1 MSKSIKF
8 RSYELLQ
15 VTSKEIHG
23 VDSYRSLDGTHYV
36 AKEGSE
42 WHATLTVS
50 EEHGLK
56 FEARDSSALRALRI
70 VEDTCKLM
78 YDELVK
84 FYGDQG

>member
-23 VDSYRSLDGTHYV
+23 IDSYRSLDGVHYV
-36 AKEGSE
+36 VKEGSE

-50 EEHGLK
+50 VEHGLTFQAK
-56 FEARDSSALRALRI
+56 HRSALMALGI

-78 YDELVK
+78 RDELVK
-84 FYGDQG
+84 FYGDRR